1 MLFNAIIIKWKG
13 AGKYVLGLIC
23 QRNEQRKKQL
33 KSGSSDYFSCQESR
47 PDSVIKNS
55 GVAGEEWGRGT
66 GFLLLSLSPTNSGC
80 CTRSEKKLQLPE

>member
-1 MLFNAIIIKWKG
+1 MLFNAVIIKWKG

-47 PDSVIKNS
+47 PDSVC
-55 GVAGEEWGRGT
+55 V
-66 GFLLLSLSPTNSGC
+66 
-80 CTRSEKKLQLPE
+80 